1 MIRNVSLKYMF
12 LLLRERDNSWGY
24 VLSYPE
30 LPFAIVG
37 RSFDMHLVGADAES
51 QLSLHT
57 VPWARVTVC

>member
-1 MIRNVSLKYMF
+1 MF

-24 VLSYPE
+24 VLNYPE

-37 RSFDMHLVGADAES
+37 RSFDMHLVGADAEP